1 MKTITLFLGKSGAG
15 KDYYLKKY
23 LSKHDNAKAIVSITT
38 RPPRPNEKN
47 GVDYHFISEDA
58 FWACKL
64 TGQLIEYREYQTK
77 FGEWLYATPSF
88 VNNIYNDYVGVV
100 DINGAI
106 DIIKYYCGCKDIIIR
121 CYYIN
126 TNDDIRIQRAID
138 RGGFN
143 ESEWNR
149 RMITDNNDFSEEKL
163 NNLNNE
169 LKKHNYPQ
177 IKVINN
183 N

>member
-23 LSKHDNAKAIVSITT
+23 LSEHKNTKAIVSITT

-47 GVDYHFISEDA
+47 GVDYRFVSEDT
-58 FWACKL
+58 FWTYKL
-64 TGQLIEYREYQTK
+64 TGQLIEYREYQTE

-88 VNNIYNDYVGVV
+88 VNNVYNDYVGVV

-106 DIIKYYCGCKDIIIR
+106 DIIKYYRNCKNIVIH
-121 CYYIN
+121 CYYID
-126 TNDDIRIQRAID
+126 TDDNIRIQRAIV

-149 RMITDNNDFSEEKL
+149 RMITDNNDFSKERL
-163 NNLNNE
+163 DNLNNE
-169 LKKHNYPQ
+169 LKKYNHPQ
-177 IKVINN
+177 IITIHNN
-183 N
+183 